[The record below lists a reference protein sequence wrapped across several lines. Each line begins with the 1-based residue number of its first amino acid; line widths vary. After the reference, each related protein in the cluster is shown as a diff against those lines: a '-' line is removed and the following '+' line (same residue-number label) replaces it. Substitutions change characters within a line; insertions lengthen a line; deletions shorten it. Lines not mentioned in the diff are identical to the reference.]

1 MDNAQLIREFFA
13 AFARRDADDM
23 IRHYHPE
30 LVFEDPVFGRL
41 SREQASLMW
50 HMLCARATDL
60 VIELRSHD
68 ADETKGHAE
77 WDAKY
82 TFSKT
87 GRFVHNRV
95 RTELDFRDGQIVQ
108 QKDDFDFWRW
118 ATMALGP
125 RGRLLG
131 WSSVV
136 KNAVRK
142 EVTRSLAHYA
152 AAAK

>member
-1 MDNAQLIREFFA
+1 MANTDVIRGFFA
-13 AFARRDADDM
+13 AFGRRDADGM
-23 IRHYHPE
+23 IEHYHPE
-30 LVFEDPVFGRL
+30 LVFEDPVFGKL
-41 SREQASLMW
+41 SREQASVMW

-60 VIELRSHD
+60 VIELGSHE
-68 ADETKGHAE
+68 ADDTKGRAE

-95 RTELDFRDGQIVQ
+95 RSELEFRDGRIVR

-118 ATMALGP
+118 AGMALGP
-125 RGRLLG
+125 RGQLLG
-131 WSSVV
+131 WSSLV

-142 EVTRSLAHYA
+142 EVKRSLEHYA
-152 AAAK
+152 QASK

>member
-1 MDNAQLIREFFA
+1 MDNSQVIRDFFA
-13 AFARRDADDM
+13 AFGRRDADGM

-30 LVFEDPVFGRL
+30 LVFEDPVFGKL
-41 SREQASLMW
+41 SREQASVMW

-60 VIELRSHD
+60 VIELGNHE
-68 ADETKGHAE
+68 ADEVKGRAE

-95 RTELDFRDGQIVQ
+95 RSELEFRDGQIVR

-118 ATMALGP
+118 ASMALGA
-125 RGRLLG
+125 RGQLLG
-131 WSSVV
+131 WTSLV

-142 EVTRSLAHYA
+142 EVKRSLERYSSAS
-152 AAAK
+152 K